1 MYNNYLKKINIKKK
15 IIHLMKI
22 HKNIMKVL
30 IIFNLF
36 KKINK
41 NIKNI
46 YYNNLY
52 KMKNEKINIQKV

>member
-52 KMKNEKINIQKV
+52 KMKNEKINI